1 MIFSL
6 TMLVAQ
12 ALAQDVSDGDIPLLN
27 AQTFHPSMD
36 SHEFFRA
43 VDSDLGERGFAGRA
57 VLSYTL
63 DPLQYTW
70 WDGRDEA
77 IVSNLL
83 QLDVVAAYTVGPFR
97 IGVDLPVILRSFGG
111 LSTDATGLGDLGV
124 DAKIRALDNTKAPI
138 GLALSGRVWLPTST
152 AGGALGTDGVGV
164 DVVASVDKPIGKK
177 LDAVLDLGFTA
188 QPTVVMENVTWGP
201 TASVQAGLAYRIS
214 EKVGVV
220 GELYTSGVLA
230 DFANEQARP
239 TELLVGGWYRTG
251 PRNAIAIRPAVAF
264 GLNDAVTSPR
274 FRGMLGVAWDPLKPK
289 APPDADKDGIADASD
304 PCPNT
309 PEDVDTYED
318 TDGCPELAN
327 LVVTVVDTDG
337 VVVDT
342 EWTIASANKTGKSG
356 TGVDLPAGEVEAT
369 ASGGSAR
376 VTVPPGGAAKVEIR
390 VPAPRGTLAVEVVDM
405 KGTPI
410 PGATWSATGPTPV
423 GDTVPGS
430 IQARPGTYTIAG
442 DAPGYRPV
450 KKTIELV
457 KDGTAT
463 LRLEMVPARAVLQAA
478 KIEIKDSVYFETGKT
493 IIKPESFPLLDE
505 IADILKDHPELTRIR
520 IEGNTD
526 SRGSAS
532 ANQTLSQGRA
542 ESVAAYFVTKGVAA
556 TRLEALGNGE
566 SKPLVKEKSSAD
578 QAKNRRVDFFVVGR
592 SDADVAAPVQVIET
606 KGDAPKAR

>member
-1 MIFSL
+1 
-6 TMLVAQ
+6 
-12 ALAQDVSDGDIPLLN
+12 
-27 AQTFHPSMD
+27 
-36 SHEFFRA
+36 
-43 VDSDLGERGFAGRA
+43 
-57 VLSYTL
+57 
-63 DPLQYTW
+63 
-70 WDGRDEA
+70 
-77 IVSNLL
+77 
-83 QLDVVAAYTVGPFR
+83 
-97 IGVDLPVILRSFGG
+97 
-111 LSTDATGLGDLGV
+111 
-124 DAKIRALDNTKAPI
+124 
-138 GLALSGRVWLPTST
+138 
-152 AGGALGTDGVGV
+152 
-164 DVVASVDKPIGKK
+164 
-177 LDAVLDLGFTA
+177 
-188 QPTVVMENVTWGP
+188 
-201 TASVQAGLAYRIS
+201 
-214 EKVGVV
+214 VGVV